1 MGVIKSITHV
11 RHLSGA
17 ALMLNSRAMACEKYE
32 MLTGTRQGIMLEW
45 KKVKPRAGEEVR
57 SSNVP

>member
-1 MGVIKSITHV
+1 
-11 RHLSGA
+11 
-17 ALMLNSRAMACEKYE
+17 MLNSRAMACEKYE